1 MASSMQ
7 RLLGKSTGRL
17 GAVFYE
23 VLPCLSVLRCWSVKS
38 VRSVKLA
45 NWFGHVPASNSPCQS
60 SHPLSVAW
68 TELLK
73 RSWIRNTHRDTSW
86 HRDLIIVH
94 TTKKHKETKL
104 QTDQSCAFLGTPCL
118 SPQSVPTVPIC
129 PMWPMCESL
138 ECPCWHQDAW
148 NLAWSSCFLSHHS
161 FTGSGK
167 IGKDPTVLRISQK
180 KQLKQIEYKMLPD
193 FGRRFEPVAP
203 GISPSTVRNSD
214 KC

>member
-45 NWFGHVPASNSPCQS
+45 NWFGHVPASDSPCQS

-104 QTDQSCAFLGTPCL
+104 QTDQSCVFLGTPCL
-118 SPQSVPTVPIC
+118 SPQSVPIC
-129 PMWPMCESL
+129 PMWPMWNVRADIRTPGTWHDL
-138 ECPCWHQDAW
+138 HVFCPTIPSQAVAKLAKIQRSYGFRKKNFKTETNWIQNAAW
-148 NLAWSSCFLSHHS
+148 FWA
-161 FTGSGK
+161 
-167 IGKDPTVLRISQK
+167 
-180 KQLKQIEYKMLPD
+180 
-193 FGRRFEPVAP
+193 
-203 GISPSTVRNSD
+203 
-214 KC
+214 

>member
-45 NWFGHVPASNSPCQS
+45 NWFGHVPASDSPCQS

-73 RSWIRNTHRDTSW
+73 RSWIRNTHRDN
-86 HRDLIIVH
+86 RDTEIWSLYTQQRNIKKPNFKL
-94 TTKKHKETKL
+94 TKVVCSLAPHVW
-104 QTDQSCAFLGTPCL
+104 APNL
-118 SPQSVPTVPIC
+118 SQLSHVTHV
-129 PMWPMCESL
+129 

-180 KQLKQIEYKMLPD
+180 KTTETNWIQNAAW
-193 FGRRFEPVAP
+193 FWA
-203 GISPSTVRNSD
+203 
-214 KC
+214 